1 MKKNL
6 FISIVT
12 LAVLAMPMF
21 SSCSNDDDNTTF
33 AVKAL
38 YKNTWYWVG
47 FALDGEYTQVGNGVG
62 EPLYTVSF
70 SEGRVEGKIPVH
82 SFASDDA
89 KISGNKIYMG
99 SLESCLGYCDSPIW
113 RIYVD
118 MIREISSFEI
128 REDGL
133 LKLAKTDDTYLLYSA
148 TCDTISSWWK
158 TQYE

>member
-62 EPLYTVSF
+62 EPLYSVSF

-89 KISGNKIYMG
+89 KISGN
-99 SLESCLGYCDSPIW
+99 
-113 RIYVD
+113 
-118 MIREISSFEI
+118 
-128 REDGL
+128 
-133 LKLAKTDDTYLLYSA
+133 
-148 TCDTISSWWK
+148 
-158 TQYE
+158 